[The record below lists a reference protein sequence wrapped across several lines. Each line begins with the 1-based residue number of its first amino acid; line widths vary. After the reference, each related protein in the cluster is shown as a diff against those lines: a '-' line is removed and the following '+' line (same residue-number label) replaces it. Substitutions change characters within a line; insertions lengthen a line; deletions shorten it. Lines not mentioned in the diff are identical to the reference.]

1 MENMLSE
8 LGGEHYFANRPK
20 PISFSKA
27 SFLGARPSPFVTAEC
42 LLALSIFNTKRP
54 LKIKMGDMQTE
65 PFYFSIFC
73 LVDGPCSLYFC
84 ILLLPTYAGSTILDA
99 GT

>member
-1 MENMLSE
+1 MENMLPA

-20 PISFSKA
+20 PISFQKLP
-27 SFLGARPSPFVTAEC
+27 FLARPSHFVTAKC

-65 PFYFSIFC
+65 PFYFSIFFV
-73 LVDGPCSLYFC
+73 VDGPCSLYFC
-84 ILLLPTYAGSTILDA
+84 ILLLPTYAGSTILEV